1 MTYLVDTHIVIYALY
16 GSPLLRPQIDSLITD
31 PENTILVS
39 AVSFWE
45 IAIKNAIGK
54 FRMEGIT
61 MDDLP
66 AFCEQLGFTAIPL
79 TPQEASSYHRL
90 PLTAHKDPFDRML
103 VWQALQRG
111 IPLISRDRRLSCY
124 ESTGVRIIG

>member
-1 MTYLVDTHIVIYALY
+1 MTYLVDTHIVIFALY
-16 GSPLLRPQIDSLITD
+16 GSPLLRPHIDSLITD

-45 IAIKNAIGK
+45 IAIKNALGK
-54 FRMEGIT
+54 FRLEGMT

-66 AFCEQLGFTAIPL
+66 ALCEQLGFITISL
-79 TPQEASSYHRL
+79 TPQETSSYQRM

-103 VWQALQRG
+103 VWQALRRG
-111 IPLISRDRRLSCY
+111 IPLISRDRRLTCY
-124 ESTGVRIIG
+124 QSTGVRIIW